1 MVNEEIKI
9 EGIVERY
16 KISYKKGGKIIS
28 EFVTA
33 EQLNNKYLI
42 NPLRIIGKTYDDND
56 TFYLS
61 SSLPEIKGTIDRLI
75 RYTENDDSK
84 ILVNGAFDKEGL
96 IRLRNHLA
104 NKPAKTKCLEDKFK
118 KGGYEILSEKDIK
131 KYNWYWVTK
140 TRLVGGKIISYGV
153 DPVKVVEEAK
163 SKGYNDSIIFY
174 VPPTQRK
181 L

>member
-33 EQLNNKYLI
+33 EQLNNKYGV
-42 NPLRIIGKTYDDND
+42 NPLRIIAQTYDDND

-61 SSLPEIKGTIDRLI
+61 YSLPEIKGTIDSLI
-75 RYTENDDSK
+75 RYSEDECSK
-84 ILVNGAFDKEGL
+84 ILVNGAFDKQGL
-96 IRLRNHLA
+96 IELRNHLA

-131 KYNWYWVTK
+131 KYNGYWVTK
-140 TRLVGGKIISYGV
+140 TRLVGGKVISYGS
-153 DPVKVVEEAK
+153 DPKKVVEEAK
-163 SKGYNDSIIFY
+163 SKGYNDPIIFY
-174 VPPTQRK
+174 VPLLK
-181 L
+181 EN